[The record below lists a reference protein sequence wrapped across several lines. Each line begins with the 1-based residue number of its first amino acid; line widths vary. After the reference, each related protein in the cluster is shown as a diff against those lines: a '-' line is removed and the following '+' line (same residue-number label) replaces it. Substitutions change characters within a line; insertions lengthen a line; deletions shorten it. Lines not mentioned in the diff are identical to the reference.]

1 MNDITLEE
9 LKAQLPADVATAI
22 NSVSLPANTST
33 AEFLNKILIGANRAA
48 IEKNAGLAVGERINS
63 YGAPTFSNVQGN
75 ATTGYFLNQTITI
88 SNRLPVAFDEGV
100 AVNS

>member
-22 NSVSLPANTST
+22 NSLVLPANTTT
-33 AEFLNKILIGANRAA
+33 AEFFNKLLIGANKAA
-48 IEKNAGLAVGERINS
+48 VAKNAELPVGERIAS
-63 YGAPTFSNVQGN
+63 YGSPVFSNVQGSPAN
-75 ATTGYFLNQTITI
+75 GYFINQTITI
-88 SNRLPVAFDEGV
+88 TNRLPLAFDEGV